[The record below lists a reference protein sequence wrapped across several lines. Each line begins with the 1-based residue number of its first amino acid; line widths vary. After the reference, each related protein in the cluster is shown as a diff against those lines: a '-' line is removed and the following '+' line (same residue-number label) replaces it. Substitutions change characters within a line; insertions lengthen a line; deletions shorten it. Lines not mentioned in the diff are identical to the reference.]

1 MMFTYDMPIIYQKNK
16 IRNNGSPMRKRAFSM
31 METVVSI
38 SLVSILLIGSLN
50 TLAFSTN
57 TTARDLDNLR
67 AAGLAEQ
74 LFSEMTALNYIDPI
88 EATTIFGREASETNN
103 VVRSDWDD
111 IDDYHGL
118 NETTLRYRDGTA
130 MPNTTGWVRRVAVTG
145 VVPSTLAASTDVT
158 RPLRRVT
165 VTLER
170 NSSQTYT
177 FQYFVSRDGFRTPQD
192 LAPTIQPDYETEWQ
206 LGSRRFFWG
215 VPLRNMPLAPSD
227 TTVVAPPIT
236 PVKP

>member
-1 MMFTYDMPIIYQKNK
+1 
-16 IRNNGSPMRKRAFSM
+16 

-74 LFSEMTALNYIDPI
+74 LFSEMTALNFIDPV
-88 EATTIFGREASETNN
+88 EATMTFGREASETNS

-118 NETTLRYRDGTA
+118 YETTLRYRDGTGI
-130 MPNTTGWVRRVAVTG
+130 PDTTGWARRVVVTAI
-145 VVPSTLAASTDVT
+145 VPSTLVTSTDISN
-158 RPLRRVT
+158 PLRLIT
-165 VTLER
+165 ITLER
-170 NSSQTYT
+170 NASRTYT

-206 LGSRRFFWG
+206 LGNRRFFWG
-215 VPLRNMPLAPSD
+215 VPLRNMPLSP
-227 TTVVAPPIT
+227 
-236 PVKP
+236 